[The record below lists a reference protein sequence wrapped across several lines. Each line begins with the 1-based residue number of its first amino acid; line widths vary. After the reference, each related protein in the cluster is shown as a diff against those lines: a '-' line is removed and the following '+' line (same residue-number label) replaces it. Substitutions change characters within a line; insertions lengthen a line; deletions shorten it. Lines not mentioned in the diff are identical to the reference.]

1 MLILFS
7 LKNNHFHFLSSFP
20 DTIQK
25 RNVTHWKVPACQTIG
40 KKCFTV
46 CFQKG
51 KDEGVCSEAGEQVN
65 EGCWQPRILKLVKKK
80 IIIIITLAWQTTNP
94 CGYVMA
100 FWHQGTGVNIKGH
113 GSLYFI
119 GNKLDVRSYFKWY
132 AFKHMLHQ
140 GVDSIIFFQEM
151 NK

>member
-1 MLILFS
+1 MESSSLPNNRKKMLHS
-7 LKNNHFHFLSSFP
+7 MFP
-20 DTIQK
+20 ERQRWGSVLRSRGAGKWRMLTATNIE
-25 RNVTHWKVPACQTIG
+25 IG
-40 KKCFTV
+40 K
-46 CFQKG
+46 
-51 KDEGVCSEAGEQVN
+51 
-65 EGCWQPRILKLVKKK
+65 KKK
-80 IIIIITLAWQTTNP
+80 IIIIMLAWQTTNP

-140 GVDSIIFFQEM
+140 GVDSIIFFKRWTSKFKQFPSGKHLDYQGAVGCKAWLVET
-151 NK
+151 NDW